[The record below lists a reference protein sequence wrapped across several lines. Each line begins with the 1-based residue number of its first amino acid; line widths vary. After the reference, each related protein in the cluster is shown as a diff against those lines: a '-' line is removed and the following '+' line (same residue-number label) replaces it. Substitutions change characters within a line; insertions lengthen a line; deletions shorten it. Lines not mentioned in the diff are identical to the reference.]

1 MTDSM
6 VESLVRDSAAPLAA
20 VELPSGRFLAV
31 NPALAKLLGSTA
43 DALTGSSSLEQLSPA
58 ERHSAELGF
67 QALADGSLTGYQ
79 AIRTRAASGDPSQ
92 SFSVWVN
99 AVEVGGPRVGLISVT
114 PAADGG
120 TEFRTPQPPRMV
132 GELGD
137 AVLGTVDGA
146 WRIDRISQ
154 DVTALL
160 GVTPE
165 QCVGVPVLGAIHPS
179 DAPGF
184 LAAVEHARRGE
195 RSVALV
201 VRLSARSPQ
210 WCEVSAVFAVM
221 SPEIPPPMAFALIRC
236 EPGTGADAEAGRES
250 RLEAHM
256 LRIADELHAAGLLP
270 SLGQLPVV
278 SRNPR
283 LGLLTG
289 REWAVLTR
297 LLDGQRA
304 AAIAADLFVSQST
317 VRNHLSSIYAKL
329 QVNGQVDLIRTLRGE
344 TPPHAQPQHP
354 RSHE

>member
-6 VESLVRDSAAPLAA
+6 VESLVRDSTAPLAA

-31 NPALAKLLGSTA
+31 NPALAKMLGSTA
-43 DALTGSSSLEQLSPA
+43 DALTGSSSLEQLSPT

-79 AIRTRAASGDPSQ
+79 AIRTRAASPDPSQ

-99 AVEVGGPRVGLISVT
+99 AVEVGGPRVGLISVA

-120 TEFRTPQPPRMV
+120 SEFRTPPPQRMV

-210 WCEVSAVFAVM
+210 WCEVSAVFAVI
-221 SPEIPPPMAFALIRC
+221 SPEVPPPMAFALIRC
-236 EPGTGADAEAGRES
+236 KSDTGSDADAGRES

-270 SLGQLPVV
+270 TLGQLPVI

-344 TPPHAQPQHP
+344 TPAHASASVPEQ
-354 RSHE
+354 S